1 MRLHLRPAARSV
13 TAATL
18 PFLLIASLSAPLAGC
33 GQKGPLVL
41 PDTDSSDVVIRDA
54 AGQEAVQAPPPER
67 RRSRV
72 PAVPAPT
79 QAPSETAP
87 RSTTPPR

>member
-1 MRLHLRPAARSV
+1 MPRLPRFAPRALATVALLAACL
-13 TAATL
+13 TL
-18 PFLLIASLSAPLAGC
+18 PVAGC

-41 PDTDSSDVVIRDA
+41 PDTDASGVVIRGAD
-54 AGQEAVQAPPPER
+54 GEPAVSAQPER
-67 RRSRV
+67 RERRG

-87 RSTTPPR
+87 RSTTPR

>member
-1 MRLHLRPAARSV
+1 MARLPR
-13 TAATL
+13 
-18 PFLLIASLSAPLAGC
+18 SAPRALATVALLATCLALPLTGC

-41 PDTDSSDVVIRDA
+41 PDTDASGVVIRGADGEPA
-54 AGQEAVQAPPPER
+54 AVTQPER
-67 RRSRV
+67 RERRG

-87 RSTTPPR
+87 RSTTPR

>member
-1 MRLHLRPAARSV
+1 MPRLPRPAPRV
-13 TAATL
+13 LAAAA
-18 PFLLIASLSAPLAGC
+18 IVAASLSLPVAGC

-41 PDTDSSDVVIRDA
+41 PDTDASGVVIRGPD
-54 AGQEAVQAPPPER
+54 GEPAVVEQPER
-67 RRSRV
+67 RERRG

-87 RSTTPPR
+87 RSTTPK

>member
-1 MRLHLRPAARSV
+1 MPRLPRPAPRAL
-13 TAATL
+13 AAAAIL
-18 PFLLIASLSAPLAGC
+18 AAPLSLPLAGC

-41 PDTDSSDVVIRDA
+41 PDTDTSGVVIRDA
-54 AGQEAVQAPPPER
+54 GGEQAVVTQPER
-67 RRSRV
+67 RERRG

-87 RSTTPPR
+87 RSTTPK

>member
-1 MRLHLRPAARSV
+1 MSRSSRPAPRAV
-13 TAATL
+13 ATAAL
-18 PFLLIASLSAPLAGC
+18 LAVFLSLPLAGC

-41 PDTDSSDVVIRDA
+41 PDTDASGVVVRGPD
-54 AGQEAVQAPPPER
+54 GEPVVVEQPER
-67 RRSRV
+67 RERRG

-87 RSTTPPR
+87 RSTTPK

>member
-1 MRLHLRPAARSV
+1 MLRLPRPASRALAP
-13 TAATL
+13 AAVL
-18 PFLLIASLSAPLAGC
+18 AASLSLPLVGC

-41 PDTDSSDVVIRDA
+41 PDTDASGVVIRDA
-54 AGQEAVQAPPPER
+54 DGEPVVVEQPER
-67 RRSRV
+67 RERRG

-87 RSTTPPR
+87 RSTTPK